1 MKAKNESLKADL
13 TTPLEEESIKLSS
26 VTQSTCDS
34 CSKLY
39 EKLINGDEEAKEHLG
54 SVALSV
60 KRANLNTAK
69 ALRESHVFLDEL
81 NTRLAE
87 SGKKG
92 KFTAP
97 ANAFI
102 DAMEEKT
109 KHFAKGINIFK
120 LCLICFIG
128 SFAGVI
134 LEMLWCLV
142 TNGYIESRA
151 GLVWGP
157 FNLLYG
163 FGAVI
168 LTLCLYKYR
177 NRSSAIS
184 FLGGM
189 AVGSVVEYLCSLFQE
204 ICFGSTSWDY
214 SHLPFNLNGRICLM
228 YSVFWGILGVIW
240 VKSLYPRISRLTLK
254 LPNKPGKIITLILTL
269 FLAINAAVSV
279 TATYRWNQRRQGKE
293 AETPFW
299 EFVDQRFPDERME
312 DIFANMKFK

>member
-1 MKAKNESLKADL
+1 MDHKKEAVDERSVTA
-13 TTPLEEESIKLSS
+13 LEEESLKLLAISDELKGDYS
-26 VTQSTCDS
+26 E
-34 CSKLY
+34 LY
-39 EKLINGDEEAKEHLG
+39 EKLLEDSSLREKLDTVVF
-54 SVALSV
+54 SL

-69 ALRESHVFLDEL
+69 ALKESRKFCDEL
-81 NTRLAE
+81 STRLNE
-87 SGKKG
+87 SKKKG
-92 KFTAP
+92 RFTAP
-97 ANAFI
+97 ANGMI
-102 DAMEEKT
+102 DVMEEKN
-109 KHFAKGINIFK
+109 KHFAKGTNVFK

-163 FGAVI
+163 VGAVI
-168 LTLCLYKYR
+168 MTVFLYPFR

-279 TATYRWNQRRQGKE
+279 TATYRWNQRRQGTE
-293 AETPFW
+293 AENSFW